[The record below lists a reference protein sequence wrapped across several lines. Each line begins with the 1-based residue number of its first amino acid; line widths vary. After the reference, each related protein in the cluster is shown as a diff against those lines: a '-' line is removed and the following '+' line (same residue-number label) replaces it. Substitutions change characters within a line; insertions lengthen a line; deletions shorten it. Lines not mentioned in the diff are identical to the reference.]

1 MTAALFEL
9 GGALA
14 DALPALAIGP
24 WTRAA
29 PDNAAYSV
37 GADPSRPG
45 DAAASLWR
53 VDLARNAAIS
63 GVALDRGAHSVA
75 RVHAAL
81 DDVPD
86 RFDHMIASGLPALPG
101 PATLTRP
108 DAEFPATPGE
118 RNGLS
123 FAASLATPDDD
134 RLAQTLL
141 RVADLL
147 RGRARI
153 ETRIDGV
160 LVACSIS
167 TLSGD
172 TELWISPR
180 LSLTAAE
187 LHARSVAVAVRTRDA
202 WLRILA
208 MIVVYGTKL
217 AALGFGSIAALPVV
231 WRLLSDVLREARTAI
246 RFAPSIKA
254 M

>member
-29 PDNAAYSV
+29 ADHADYSA
-37 GADPSRPG
+37 GADPGRPG
-45 DAAASLWR
+45 DTAASLWR
-53 VDLARNAAIS
+53 VELARNAAVS
-63 GVALDRGAHSVA
+63 GAALDRGAHSVA
-75 RVHAAL
+75 QVHAAL

-86 RFDHMIASGLPALPG
+86 RFDQMIAG
-101 PATLTRP
+101 PA
-108 DAEFPATPGE
+108 
-118 RNGLS
+118 
-123 FAASLATPDDD
+123 FAAPDDD
-134 RLAQTLL
+134 RLDQALL

-160 LVACSIS
+160 LVACSSS

-172 TELWISPR
+172 TELWLSPR
-180 LSLTAAE
+180 LSLTAAA

-208 MIVVYGTKL
+208 MLVVYGTKL

-246 RFAPSIKA
+246 RA
-254 M
+254 

>member
-29 PDNAAYSV
+29 PDHAAYSA
-37 GADPSRPG
+37 GADPSHPG
-45 DAAASLWR
+45 DPAASLWR
-53 VDLARNAAIS
+53 VELARNAAIS
-63 GVALDRGAHSVA
+63 GAALDRGAHSVA

-86 RFDHMIASGLPALPG
+86 RFDHMIAG
-101 PATLTRP
+101 PA
-108 DAEFPATPGE
+108 
-118 RNGLS
+118 
-123 FAASLATPDDD
+123 FAAPDDD
-134 RLAQTLL
+134 RLDQTLL

-160 LVACSIS
+160 LVACSSS

-180 LSLTAAE
+180 LSITAAA

-246 RFAPSIKA
+246 RA
-254 M
+254 